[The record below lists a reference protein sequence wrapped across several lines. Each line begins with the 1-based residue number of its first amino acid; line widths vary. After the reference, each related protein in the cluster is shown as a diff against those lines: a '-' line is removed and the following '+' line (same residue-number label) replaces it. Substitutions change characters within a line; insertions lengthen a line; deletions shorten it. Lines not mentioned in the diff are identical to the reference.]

1 MTFQEAVR
9 ACLSK
14 YATFSGRA
22 SRSEYW
28 NFYLFNFILCFGLM
42 MISIPTTVGIV
53 FSFNANLVSPKIAY
67 VALRSIMLLPLLL
80 YLGFA
85 CPFLAAHVRRLHD
98 VGRSGWWLLIFFIP
112 FVGLLLLLY
121 WSAQPSD
128 PRANAYGE
136 VPIGASS

>member
-28 NFYLFNFILCFGLM
+28 WFYLFMSLLYVGLAIVITAIVAYVILLLDQGR
-42 MISIPTTVGIV
+42 
-53 FSFNANLVSPKIAY
+53 ASPKTVY
-67 VALRSIMLLPLLL
+67 VMMHGLTFLPLPL
-80 YLGFA
+80 YLGLA

-121 WSAQPSD
+121 WSAQPSE